1 MATAK
6 VQDTQRPPSAV
17 AQEHLHAYSVQYPGH
32 PLLIVH
38 VFNCQNY
45 HFPDCKNCTASSKCG
60 KLNGG
65 RAKGKLL
72 PNRTI
77 EL

>member
-1 MATAK
+1 MMATAK

-38 VFNCQNY
+38 VFNCVRITTSL
-45 HFPDCKNCTASSKCG
+45 TAKIVQQAVSVGS
-60 KLNGG
+60 
-65 RAKGKLL
+65 
-72 PNRTI
+72 
-77 EL
+77 

>member
-17 AQEHLHAYSVQYPGH
+17 AQEHLHAHSVQYPGH

-38 VFNCQNY
+38 VFNCVRITTSL
-45 HFPDCKNCTASSKCG
+45 TAKIVQQAVSVGS
-60 KLNGG
+60 
-65 RAKGKLL
+65 
-72 PNRTI
+72 
-77 EL
+77 